1 MKITKRQLRQIIKEE
16 KQKILREMI
25 DPEYMREE
33 IMSFAEETDAEG
45 IDFLLDVIGG
55 PPLNDDSEAALD
67 AAFDIIDKHVTGSY
81 PEDLAYIHQELT
93 NAGYFG

>member
-1 MKITKRQLRQIIKEE
+1 MKITKRQLKRIIKEA
-16 KQKILREMI
+16 I

-45 IDFLLDVIGG
+45 LSVLLDIIGG
-55 PPLNDDSEAALD
+55 PPLASGKEANLD

>member
-1 MKITKRQLRQIIKEE
+1 MKITRRQLRRIIKEA
-16 KQKILREMI
+16 I

-45 IDFLLDVIGG
+45 VDVLLDIIGAR
-55 PPLNDDSEAALD
+55 PLAGDDEASID
-67 AAFDIIDKHVTGSY
+67 AAFDVIDKHVTGSY

>member
-1 MKITKRQLRQIIKEE
+1 MKITRRQIRRI
-16 KQKILREMI
+16 IREAL

-45 IDFLLDVIGG
+45 VDVLLDIIGAR
-55 PPLNDDSEAALD
+55 PLAGDDEASID
-67 AAFDIIDKHVTGSY
+67 AAFDVIDKHDTGSY

>member
-1 MKITKRQLRQIIKEE
+1 MKITRRRLRRIIKEA
-16 KQKILREMI
+16 L

-33 IMSFAEETDAEG
+33 IMSFAEETDADG
-45 IDFLLDVIGG
+45 LYALLDIIGG
-55 PPLNDDSEAALD
+55 EITNFAGDDESSLD
-67 AAFDIIDKHVTGSY
+67 AAFDVIDKHVTGSY

>member
-1 MKITKRQLRQIIKEE
+1 MKITRRQIRRI
-16 KQKILREMI
+16 IREAL

-45 IDFLLDVIGG
+45 VDVLLDIIGA
-55 PPLNDDSEAALD
+55 PPLAGDDEASID
-67 AAFDIIDKHVTGSY
+67 AAFDVIDKHVTGSY